1 MPTPRAYRFRFHLEL
16 VDIED
21 EHGGDV
27 DQAFAAACRLLAEDS
42 PVVLA
47 NDVEY
52 QVLDEPHAVAA
63 IMALRHARQTTSGE
77 A

>member
-1 MPTPRAYRFRFHLEL
+1 SGSISSWWTSKTSTVEMWTRPSPPHA
-16 VDIED
+16 
-21 EHGGDV
+21 GS
-27 DQAFAAACRLLAEDS
+27 LAEDS

-63 IMALRHARQTTSGE
+63 IMAL
-77 A
+77 